1 MNVVFATLFNS
12 SYLLQGVALVE
23 SLIRNYPESKI
34 LISPLDDLTSEIL
47 FQKFKSSKNVFIDNE
62 TIRQSYERRLRNL
75 EKINEVIF
83 SLKPILIKNAMK
95 SLQGDMYFY
104 CDADLYFF
112 NRFNFDSISEEMIL
126 TEHIFKSELFEHVKY
141 GQYNAGFLGFSKSPS
156 SMACLTWWAKKC
168 KESTANNIENGV
180 MGDQKYLERFFEFT
194 PSIKVIKS
202 PTMNQ
207 SVWMLDQRLTISQG
221 PMIDGNLVSSF
232 HFHRLKPYK
241 RVFKTGINQYGKAK
255 GRSELFREVYQPY
268 LIQLR
273 SHNDVIRVMGL
284 SSPKIRFAEF
294 KRFEWSINKWV

>member
-12 SYLLQGVALVE
+12 LYLLQGVALVE
-23 SLIRNYPESKI
+23 SLIKNYPESKI
-34 LISPLDDLTSEIL
+34 LISSLDDLTSATL
-47 FQKFKSSKNVFIDNE
+47 FQKFKRCKNVFIDNE
-62 TIRQSYERRLRNL
+62 SIRENYERRLRNL
-75 EKINEVIF
+75 EKSNEVIF
-83 SLKPILIKNAMK
+83 SLKPILIEDAMK

-112 NRFNFDSISEEMIL
+112 NRFNFDAISEEIIL

-156 SMACLTWWAKKC
+156 SLACLTWWAKKC
-168 KESTANNIENGV
+168 KESTANNIENGI
-180 MGDQKYLERFFEFT
+180 MGDQKYLEKFFEFT
-194 PSIKVIKS
+194 PSIRVIKS

-207 SVWMLDQRLTISQG
+207 SVWMLDQKLNISQG

-241 RVFKTGINQYGKAK
+241 RVFKTGINQYGKVK
-255 GRSELFREVYQPY
+255 GRRKLFKAVYQPY

-273 SHNDVIRVMGL
+273 SHKDIIKMLDL
-284 SSPKIRFAEF
+284 SSPRIKIAEL
-294 KRFEWSINKWV
+294 KRFEWSIN